1 MPDGG
6 FDDTELASIMKFKT
20 TSTSND
26 TSSTTAPSATS
37 STTAPSAA
45 TSHTGAIAGGVVGG
59 LAAVAVIGLGFFL
72 YRRRKN
78 KTYSS
83 TEAGLPAEL
92 HDGDARVEAP
102 ATEYSH
108 EVPAEQ
114 NYGYYGATKVVS
126 PLTPYDKNPV
136 YTELQGDMPGA
147 VTPVQHS

>member
-1 MPDGG
+1 
-6 FDDTELASIMKFKT
+6 MKFKT

-26 TSSTTAPSATS
+26 TSSTTAPSAG
-37 STTAPSAA
+37 

-72 YRRRKN
+72 YRRRTN

-83 TEAGLPAEL
+83 AEAGLPAEL
-92 HDGDARVEAP
+92 HAGDARVEAP
-102 ATEYSH
+102 ATEYAH

-114 NYGYYGATKVVS
+114 NYGYYGAKKVVS
-126 PLTPYDKNPV
+126 PLTPHDENPV
-136 YTELQGDMPGA
+136 YTELQGDMPSA